1 LKGGSKMKIVAL
13 ATQKGGC
20 GKSSTAIN
28 LSCQAH
34 AAGEFAALLDMDEGQ
49 HSSLNWAKRRTDEA
63 PSVMAVK
70 AFKLTSVLNE
80 LKTLGTN
87 WVFIDLPGRDA
98 PAANAGLAAAHFV
111 LIPCRPLT
119 LDFEAS
125 LATVQAAV
133 RARKP
138 YAYLLSIV
146 PVQGDKARAKRFA
159 DELREASQPV
169 CPVFIVQ
176 RAIVP
181 DAIAEGRCACEAEPN
196 GESAREFAELFQWLK
211 GQVK

>member
-1 LKGGSKMKIVAL
+1 MKIVAL

-20 GKSSTAIN
+20 GKSATAIN

-34 AAGEFAALLDMDEGQ
+34 ASGARAALIDMDDGQ
-49 HSSLNWAKRRTDEA
+49 HSSLNWSKRRSETQPA
-63 PSVMAVK
+63 VMAMT
-70 AFKLTSVLNE
+70 AFKLQPALAKLRE
-80 LKTLGTN
+80 DGTD

-98 PAANAGLAAAHFV
+98 PAANAGLAAADFV
-111 LIPCRPLT
+111 LIPCRPVT

-125 LATVQAAV
+125 VATVQAAV

-146 PVQGDKARAKRFA
+146 PVHGDKARARRFA
-159 DELREASQPV
+159 DELTGAGQPV

-176 RAIVP
+176 RAVVP
-181 DAIAEGRCACEAEPN
+181 DAISEGLCACEAAPKS
-196 GESAREFAELFQWLK
+196 ESTREFADLFQWLK
-211 GQVK
+211 GQAQ

>member
-1 LKGGSKMKIVAL
+1 MKIVAL

-20 GKSSTAIN
+20 GKSATAIN

-34 AAGEFAALLDMDEGQ
+34 AAGERAALLDMDEGQ
-49 HSSLNWAKRRTDEA
+49 NSSLNWAKRREETA
-63 PSVMAVK
+63 PTVIAAN
-70 AFKLTSVLNE
+70 AFKLGGI
-80 LKTLGTN
+80 LKGLKAMDTN
-87 WVFIDLPGRDA
+87 WAFIDLPGRDA

-111 LIPCRPLT
+111 LIPSRPVA

-146 PVQGDKARAKRFA
+146 PVHGDKVRAKRFA
-159 DELREASQPV
+159 DELGAAGQPV

-181 DAIAEGRCACEAEPN
+181 DAIAEGRCACEADEH
-196 GESAREFAELFQWLK
+196 GESAREFAELFAWLK
-211 GQVK
+211 GEIQ